1 MLLIDKLTIPSKRIY
16 TDSGMLQVPCVLAR
30 TGVQQYTADS
40 LGLEG
45 GSKIIDVHREESEV
59 FNDESLSTY
68 RSCPMTSGHP
78 VVDGKAVLVT
88 TKNSKSL
95 QVGFL
100 EGNAIRDEDH
110 VTGNLVV
117 SNADA
122 IENIEQGTV
131 ELSMG
136 YTCDIDDRNGTLY
149 QTNIRINHV
158 ALVEKGRAG
167 SSCRISDEDNTNQE
181 ELMTNKE
188 TKEAVKVEDKKE
200 EPVVTIDS
208 LTVDMD
214 VLQAKL
220 DASVALVDS
229 MKAEATEAEKLF
241 IDKVEAAVTERTN
254 VISIAKDLTDLDDF
268 SGKTVE
274 EIKALVVADKL
285 SIDLADKSPE
295 YIQARLDILVED
307 KALVPTKLADAMEP
321 EVKEVKQEV
330 VVDAVEAARNAMI
343 ERHSNKGAK

>member
-1 MLLIDKLTIPSKRIY
+1 MLLIDKLTIPTKRIY

-30 TGVQQYTADS
+30 VGVQQYTADS
-40 LGLEG
+40 LGMEG
-45 GSKIIDVHREESEV
+45 GNKILDVHREESEV

-78 VVDGKAVLVT
+78 VNDDGKAILVT
-88 TKNSKSL
+88 TKNSKNL

-100 EGNAIRDEDH
+100 EGKAIRDEDF

-117 SNADA
+117 SDADA
-122 IENIEQGTV
+122 IESIEQGTV

-136 YTCDIDDRNGTLY
+136 YTCDINDVDGKLY
-149 QTNIRINHV
+149 QKNIRINHV

-167 SSCRISDEDNTNQE
+167 SSCRISDEDNITNE
-181 ELMTNKE
+181 ENMTK
-188 TKEAVKVEDKKE
+188 KVEDKAPE
-200 EPVVTIDS
+200 VETPEITVDS

-229 MKAEATEAEKLF
+229 MKAEATEAEKVF
-241 IDKVEAAVTERTN
+241 IDKVEAAVLERTN

-268 SGKTVE
+268 SGKSVE
-274 EIKALVVADKL
+274 EIKSMVVADKL

-307 KALVPTKLADAMEP
+307 KASVPTKMADEMKPELK
-321 EVKEVKQEV
+321 EVKEEV
-330 VVDAVEAARNAMI
+330 VVDAVEAARARMI
-343 ERHSNKGAK
+343 ERHTNKGAK